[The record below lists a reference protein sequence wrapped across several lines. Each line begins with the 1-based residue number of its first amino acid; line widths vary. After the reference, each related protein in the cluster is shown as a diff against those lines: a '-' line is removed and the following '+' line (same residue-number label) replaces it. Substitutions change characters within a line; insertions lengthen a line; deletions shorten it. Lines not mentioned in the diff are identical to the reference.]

1 MTECP
6 PPSTFELAIL
16 RALWRRGPATVREVH
31 EALLPERQL
40 GYTTVLKTMQIM
52 VEKGLLNRDESRRS
66 HVYTPV
72 EQEEQTLTNLV
83 RGLLARAFGGSSR
96 KLVLA
101 ALQEAPL
108 TPEEEAT
115 LIAEIRKA
123 RSSR

>member
-1 MTECP
+1 
-6 PPSTFELAIL
+6 
-16 RALWRRGPATVREVH
+16 
-31 EALLPERQL
+31 
-40 GYTTVLKTMQIM
+40 
-52 VEKGLLNRDESRRS
+52 
-66 HVYTPV
+66 V
-72 EQEEQTLTNLV
+72 EQEEQTLANLV